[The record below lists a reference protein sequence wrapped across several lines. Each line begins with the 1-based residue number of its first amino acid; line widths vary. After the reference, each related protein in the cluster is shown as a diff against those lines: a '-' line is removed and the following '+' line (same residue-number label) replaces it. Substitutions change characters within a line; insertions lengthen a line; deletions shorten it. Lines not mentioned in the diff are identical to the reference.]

1 VIARLLVWNIGDS
14 KTTLAE
20 LRAHLPPLEPPS
32 VWLSNEA
39 AERFGLIAFGELP
52 DLEGV
57 RSLIGKDPEAAEAF
71 DVEGEE

>member
-1 VIARLLVWNIGDS
+1 MIARLLVWNLGDS

-20 LRAHLPPLEPPS
+20 LRAHLPPLDPPS

-52 DLEGV
+52 DLEEV
-57 RSLIGKDPEAAEAF
+57 RSLMGKDPEVAEEF
-71 DVEGEE
+71 DTE

>member
-1 VIARLLVWNIGDS
+1 MIARLLVWNLGDS

-32 VWLSNEA
+32 VWLSNKA

-52 DLEGV
+52 ELEEV
-57 RSLIGKDPEAAEAF
+57 RSLIGRDPEVAEEF
-71 DVEGEE
+71 DTE